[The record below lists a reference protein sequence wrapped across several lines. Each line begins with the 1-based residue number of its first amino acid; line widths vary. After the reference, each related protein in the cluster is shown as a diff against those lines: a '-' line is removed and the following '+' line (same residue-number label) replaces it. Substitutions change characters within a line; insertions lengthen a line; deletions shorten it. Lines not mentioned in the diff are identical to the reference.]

1 MTTTTDL
8 PPSPRNS
15 TTSSVMPKSALKS
28 SSPLVSSPLPPLV
41 PIPTRQPSP
50 SLFKQPSLPSSRSY
64 PSLLS
69 LSSSPSPSFRPLT
82 SSSPSSSPSTSH
94 LRRVNSDLCR
104 LGHLAFSRSEYDEA
118 ICHYTAALELS
129 MDDPRTWNNR
139 ATCYVAKRMYRMGIR
154 DYHEAIQRAPRCGEF
169 YYKRGVAWSALKQY
183 AYAIED
189 YSKCLELKAEH
200 ADALNN
206 RGNAYRILNQFA
218 LARADLV
225 KAVALVPASALYAH
239 NLRRVEAALAE
250 EEKTGKS
257 AQQAAIESILQ
268 SVLQARLQGN
278 HAQPILPGMNAH
290 VEHLLKQLIHSRQ
303 SRAAVAPLS
312 PASSSSPPLSTA
324 SSPPSAFSPPVSRTS
339 SPAPSPSSP
348 SSSSLSDV
356 IDALPAQL
364 LNTLLQLF
372 LEHRSANRQESQRTL
387 RKRHRTAEE
396 ADDDDDAQPS
406 RVRLGEAKVYGDELY
421 DDDHSVE
428 AEDDAASPASPSGSE
443 GSRSPESGVG
453 GGGSDGVDRLDIGE
467 RCRNAI
473 AV

>member
-1 MTTTTDL
+1 MTT
-8 PPSPRNS
+8 S
-15 TTSSVMPKSALKS
+15 TPDQP
-28 SSPLVSSPLPPLV
+28 SSPSSCPPILKPSLRLQGQLPTTPPVSSIIPPLV

-50 SLFKQPSLPSSRSY
+50 SLFKPLSLPSSRSY

-82 SSSPSSSPSTSH
+82 SSSPSSSPSTTH

-104 LGHLAFSRSEYDEA
+104 LGHLAFSRSDYDEA
-118 ICHYTAALELS
+118 ITHYTAALELS

-189 YSKCLELKAEH
+189 YSKCLELKADY

-206 RGNAYRILNQFA
+206 RGNAYRILNQFQ
-218 LARADLV
+218 LAKADLL
-225 KAVALVPASALYAH
+225 KAVAIVPSSSLYLH
-239 NLRRVEAALAE
+239 NLKRVEAALSE

-257 AQQAAIESILQ
+257 AQQAALECILQ

-278 HAQPILPGMNAH
+278 HAQPVLPGMNAQ
-290 VEHLLKQLIHSRQ
+290 VESMLKALI
-303 SRAAVAPLS
+303 
-312 PASSSSPPLSTA
+312 SSKTT
-324 SSPPSAFSPPVSRTS
+324 PPSPHHR
-339 SPAPSPSSP
+339 SPSSP
-348 SSSSLSDV
+348 SAFSAPVSRSASPAPAAPSSSLSDV
-356 IDALPAQL
+356 INALPAQL

-372 LEHRSANRQESQRTL
+372 LEHRAASRLEGQRTQ
-387 RKRHRTAEE
+387 RKRPRVVVEGDK
-396 ADDDDDAQPS
+396 ADDDGEERG
-406 RVRLGEAKVYGDELY
+406 RVRVGGVTVYGDELY
-421 DDDHSVE
+421 DDDDRSVE
-428 AEDDAASPASPSGSE
+428 GGSSPSSPSSSGSE
-443 GSRSPESGVG
+443 GSRSPASGSG
-453 GGGSDGVDRLDIGE
+453 GAGVEGVERLDMEEME
-467 RCRNAI
+467 RCRKAI